1 MECLFKNNFRPPT
14 RLIKTILILGISSK
28 TIRKMLLQDG
38 LSTTPE
44 LIFQLPAA
52 KELLKEL
59 PNDILKAI
67 FNPFTISLKSSPEY
81 PKYFSTSLYQKNG
94 NIEYLHCLMIYEE
107 INPVILELSKERRN
121 SPGLMRFVINNK
133 IKESE
138 INKLYYVPIVICIK
152 TSSKYIDV
160 FNDILS
166 ALYGL
171 LHSIDHLHT
180 AEKNCII
187 SNEFIKYSLCLL
199 NDLIIPPPAV
209 KMMFN
214 IGKKQIII
222 PIEYPDKIHFFESN
236 VIGLID
242 LLDIRNIIK
251 A

>member
-1 MECLFKNNFRPPT
+1 M
-14 RLIKTILILGISSK
+14 RLELGIDYSW
-28 TIRKMLLQDG
+28 
-38 LSTTPE
+38 
-44 LIFQLPAA
+44 
-52 KELLKEL
+52 
-59 PNDILKAI
+59 
-67 FNPFTISLKSSPEY
+67 
-81 PKYFSTSLYQKNG
+81 
-94 NIEYLHCLMIYEE
+94 C
-107 INPVILELSKERRN
+107 
-121 SPGLMRFVINNK
+121 
-133 IKESE
+133 
-138 INKLYYVPIVICIK
+138 
-152 TSSKYIDV
+152 
-160 FNDILS
+160 
-166 ALYGL
+166 
-171 LHSIDHLHT
+171 IDHLHT